1 MSWSSHLAV
10 RVIDNGV
17 PCPLGRPTPEGVLV
31 SPPMSESI
39 DVVINGETRTVAQ
52 GTTVAALVEELGLG
66 DRRVAVE
73 RNREVVPRA
82 AHATTILSA
91 GDRVEVVTFVG
102 GG

>member
-1 MSWSSHLAV
+1 MSD
-10 RVIDNGV
+10 R
-17 PCPLGRPTPEGVLV
+17 
-31 SPPMSESI
+31 I
-39 DVVINGETRTVAQ
+39 DVVINGETRSVVQ
-52 GTTVAALVEELGLG
+52 GTTVAGLIGELGLG

-82 AHATTILSA
+82 EHGSTVLAA